1 MKYKEKT
8 LFIIFAIIC
17 ITLFLLLFNNKKS
30 QNKESEN
37 NSINASNQF
46 TFNLY
51 SKYLIEEEN
60 ILFSPYSLSSAFV
73 MVYEGAKGETA
84 EEIQSVLN
92 FQKED
97 NIRRKQFAED
107 YKKFNDEDKKY
118 ELNIANAIWIQK
130 NYKLLNSYLEIIKDY
145 YSGQIENLDFSNK
158 EKSRLTVNNWVSKKT
173 KEKIKELLPKGSI
186 NPDTKLILTNAIYF
200 KANWLKTLQ

>member
-1 MKYKEKT
+1 MYY
-8 LFIIFAIIC
+8 I
-17 ITLFLLLFNNKKS
+17 
-30 QNKESEN
+30 NKESEN

>member
-1 MKYKEKT
+1 MYY
-8 LFIIFAIIC
+8 IF
-17 ITLFLLLFNNKKS
+17 FLLFNNKKS